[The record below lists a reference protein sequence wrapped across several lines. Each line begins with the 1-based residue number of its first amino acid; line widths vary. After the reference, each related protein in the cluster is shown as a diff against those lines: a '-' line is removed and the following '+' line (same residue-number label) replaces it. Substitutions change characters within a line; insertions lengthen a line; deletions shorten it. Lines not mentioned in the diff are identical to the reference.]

1 MALLRG
7 LVTLPPKTS
16 QHIMQ
21 PWSQNTAERDEN
33 FTTLTKDV
41 RDAAGPLQDNTQDQ
55 NLTLIHKQDQG
66 AMAATLLMNKIF

>member
-1 MALLRG
+1 
-7 LVTLPPKTS
+7 
-16 QHIMQ
+16 MQ